1 MWILRE
7 LFGVS
12 PASKQETSPQPQ
24 KIDKRHTLTLSH
36 TMPVAQVH
44 SPSVEHTARTLSHL
58 DRYQVFNPADALR
71 LHYRG
76 VSIEDRLDAGRL
88 GSDLLLAFGGETV
101 TGYEGLLVGLTP
113 SEIAAVMGQVAP
125 RVQGQ
130 VTKPQ
135 DLAVLQG
142 ELPGAQNER
151 QARAALQH
159 LFHLSS
165 LCVQTAYFIN
175 QVKIQMNPQVTFD
188 PKSLGVEFDDTQPG
202 FRAIAYPYMDEEERQ
217 HRARFREQDLLTV
230 SQPVFLRELGATL
243 DAEPAWQEVWQQ
255 HPEGMHLLRQM
266 ASFDA
271 ELVKELI
278 HQFQSI
284 TRTRVL

>member
-1 MWILRE
+1 MN
-7 LFGVS
+7 
-12 PASKQETSPQPQ
+12 
-24 KIDKRHTLTLSH
+24 
-36 TMPVAQVH
+36 MPVAQIH
-44 SPSVEHTARTLSHL
+44 SPAVEYTARTLAHL
-58 DRYQVFNPADALR
+58 DRYQVFNAADALR

-88 GSDLLLAFGGETV
+88 GSDLLLAFGGESI
-101 TGYEGLLVGLTP
+101 TGYEGLLVGLSP
-113 SEIAAVMGQVAP
+113 HEIAAVMEQVAL
-125 RVQGQ
+125 RMQGQ

-135 DLAVLQG
+135 DLAVLNG
-142 ELPGAQNER
+142 DFPAAQNER

-175 QVKIQMNPQVTFD
+175 QVKIQIQPKVAFD
-188 PKSLGVEFDDTQPG
+188 PKSLAIDFDDSQPG
-202 FRAIAYPYMDEEERQ
+202 YRAIAYEYMDEEERQ
-217 HRARFREQDLLTV
+217 HRARFREQELLMV

-243 DAEPAWQEVWQQ
+243 DAEPAWQEVWAQ

-266 ASFDA
+266 AAFDG
-271 ELVKELI
+271 ELVKEVI
-278 HQFQSI
+278 HQFQGI